1 MHSLPPHQH
10 ALLTAL
16 HLSNGEN
23 SLDEVART
31 ALLDQSLASAAAVE
45 LEQLGYLAIAEE
57 PYLELKLGEHGVAL
71 TKGEAEFP
79 ERLVARILRRLG
91 GTASLKQLADPQTP
105 GVIELEAA
113 GAQAGKFARNLTEL
127 GWASFEKGT
136 LALVGD
142 AAEEEPSSSDPEH
155 ALTAVYVAGGTL
167 HATPATD
174 PRVLHGAAFLKQR
187 KELLVQKER
196 TRRRLV
202 LTPAG
207 RELARLALTG
217 KVAVLREANEL
228 TPELLKDGAWRDVQ
242 FRAYDVTLA
251 AETLRPG
258 KSHPLVRVIE
268 RVRQAF
274 LELGFSE
281 AGCPLAESAFWDFD
295 ALFQPQDHPAREMQD
310 TMYLKHPGAYP
321 LPGEPGYHGPG
332 NAATVAAVRATHI
345 DGGATGSKGWR
356 YAWSLERARQV
367 VLRTHMTAS
376 SIRAVARN
384 PLAPQKVFSI
394 GRVFRRETVDATHLP
409 EFHQVDGIIIDEQAS
424 LASLMGTL
432 RKFYERLGIHDVK
445 LKPAFFPYTEPS
457 VEVHI
462 QWAGRWMEMGGAGI
476 FRPEV
481 TQPFG
486 CTAPVLAWGL
496 GLERLAMAVYGIT
509 SIKDLY
515 QSDLDWLKA
524 VPLTAGV

>member
-16 HLSNGEN
+16 HLNQSEN
-23 SLDEVART
+23 SLEDLARS
-31 ALLDQSLASAAAVE
+31 AMLDQSLASAAAAE
-45 LEQLGYLAIAEE
+45 LEAEGYLSISEE
-57 PYLELKLGEHGVAL
+57 VFIELKLGEHGVAL
-71 TKGEAEFP
+71 TRGEAEFP
-79 ERLVARILRRLG
+79 ERLLARVIRHLG
-91 GTASLKQLADPQTP
+91 GTASLKQLADPTTHGYDDLEGH
-105 GVIELEAA
+105 GV
-113 GAQAGKFARNLTEL
+113 QAGKFARNLVEL
-127 GWASFEKGT
+127 GWASFEKGSLT
-136 LALVGD
+136 LTGE
-142 AAEEEPSSSDPEH
+142 AAEGEPPSSDPEH
-155 ALTAVYVAGGTL
+155 AMTAVHVAGGSL
-167 HATPATD
+167 QAHAGTD
-174 PRVLHGAAFLKQR
+174 PRTLSGAAYLKQR
-187 KELLVQKER
+187 KELLGQRER
-196 TRRRLV
+196 TRRRLS
-202 LTPAG
+202 LTERG
-207 RELARLALTG
+207 RELARLALMG
-217 KVAVLREANEL
+217 KIEVRREVNEL
-228 TPELLKDGAWRDVQ
+228 SPELLRDSAWRSVT
-242 FRAYDVTLA
+242 FRPYDVTLA
-251 AETLRPG
+251 AEKLRPG
-258 KSHPLVRVIE
+258 KPHPLMRVID

-310 TMYLKHPGAYP
+310 TMYLKHPASYP
-321 LPGEPGYHGPG
+321 LPGEAGYHGPG
-332 NAATVAAVRATHI
+332 DAGTVAAVRATHV

-356 YAWSLERARQV
+356 YEWSEQRARQV

-376 SIRAVARN
+376 SIRAIAKD
-384 PLAPQKVFSI
+384 PQAPRKVFSV

-409 EFHQVDGIIIDEQAS
+409 EFHQVDGIIIDEQAN

-432 RKFYERLGIHDVK
+432 RKFYERLGVPEVK

-462 QWAGRWMEMGGAGI
+462 KWNGRWMEMGGAGI

-486 CTAPVLAWGL
+486 CSAPVLAWGL

-509 SIKDLY
+509 SIKELY
-515 QSDLDWLKA
+515 QSDLSWLES